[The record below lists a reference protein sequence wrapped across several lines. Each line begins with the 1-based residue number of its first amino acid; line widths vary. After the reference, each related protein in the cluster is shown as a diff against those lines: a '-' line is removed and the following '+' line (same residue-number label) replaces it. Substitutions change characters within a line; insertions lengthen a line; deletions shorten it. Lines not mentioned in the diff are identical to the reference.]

1 MYFKIRPSASY
12 PHSPRLFI
20 LALLLT
26 KFISVLSNGNGIK
39 TKEPFYKC
47 PASIFKWS
55 FFQKTNVILEIQI
68 KEKEKKTIYGCRA
81 RKNFLVIKSNLK
93 QVHLNL
99 VN

>member
-1 MYFKIRPSASY
+1 MYFKICPSASY
-12 PHSPRLFI
+12 PQSPRLFI
-20 LALLLT
+20 LALLVT
-26 KFISVLSNGNGIK
+26 KFISVLSKRNGTK

-55 FFQKTNVILEIQI
+55 FFQKTR
-68 KEKEKKTIYGCRA
+68 EKEKKTIYGCRA

-93 QVHLNL
+93 QVHLNF